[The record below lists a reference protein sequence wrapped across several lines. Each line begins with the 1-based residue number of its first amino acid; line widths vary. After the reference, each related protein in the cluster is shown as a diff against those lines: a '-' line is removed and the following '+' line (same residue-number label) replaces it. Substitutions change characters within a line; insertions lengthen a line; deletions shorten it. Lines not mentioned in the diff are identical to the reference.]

1 MVVQSHEIPIRYLE
15 DSGKVK
21 VRLNVRT
28 EIKEDIVSYIYD
40 EYIYETSLDIALGM
54 SLKLIKEEYT
64 EYTYDNLV
72 EYYKASGIADYDLL
86 VQEYIN
92 RQELVKKIN
101 EANTYLAQTDWVET
115 YKIRHDLGLEV
126 LPETSSKWEITK
138 EIEESKLQ
146 EHLDKGFKVV
156 EEEKSKK
163 KADK

>member
-28 EIKEDIVSYIYD
+28 DIKEDTVSYIYD
-40 EYIYETSLDIALGM
+40 EYVYETSLDIALGM

-72 EYYKASGIADYDLL
+72 EYYKTSGIADYDLL
-86 VQEYIN
+86 IQEYIDG
-92 RQELVKKIN
+92 QESIKKIN

-115 YKIRHDLGLEV
+115 YKVRHELGLEI
-126 LPETSSKWEITK
+126 LPETSSKWGIINK
-138 EIEESKLQ
+138 REEYKAFL
-146 EHLDKGFKVV
+146 KGAK
-156 EEEKSKK
+156 
-163 KADK
+163 

>member
-28 EIKEDIVSYIYD
+28 DIKEDTVSYIYD
-40 EYIYETSLDIALGM
+40 EYVYETSLDIALGM

-72 EYYKASGIADYDLL
+72 EYYKASNIADYDLL
-86 VQEYIN
+86 VQEYIDG
-92 RQELVKKIN
+92 QELIKKIN

-115 YKIRHDLGLEV
+115 YKIRHELGLEV
-126 LPETSSKWEITK
+126 LPDTSSKWEIINK
-138 EIEESKLQ
+138 REEYKAFL
-146 EHLDKGFKVV
+146 KGVK
-156 EEEKSKK
+156 
-163 KADK
+163 

>member
-1 MVVQSHEIPIRYLE
+1 MVVQSHEMPIRYLE
-15 DSGKVK
+15 DSCKVK

-28 EIKEDIVSYIYD
+28 EIKEGIVSYIYD
-40 EYIYETSLDIALGM
+40 EYVCETSLDIALGM

-101 EANTYLAQTDWVET
+101 ETNTYLAQTDWVET

-126 LPETSSKWEITK
+126 LPETSSKWEIINK
-138 EIEESKLQ
+138 REEYKAFLKGEI
-146 EHLDKGFKVV
+146 
-156 EEEKSKK
+156 
-163 KADK
+163 